1 MKRKNSSFY
10 TKCQSNIAHKK
21 AFLRNV
27 TCFRIHHNKLHIIKG
42 FYQKV
47 ALTTNFI
54 VCMAERSVTVLPS

>member
-10 TKCQSNIAHKK
+10 TKCQSHIPSKI

-27 TCFRIHHNKLHIIKG
+27 THLTGTITKLFFYND

-47 ALTTNFI
+47 ALITNLI
-54 VCMAERSVTVLPS
+54 VWIAGIFFTVLPS